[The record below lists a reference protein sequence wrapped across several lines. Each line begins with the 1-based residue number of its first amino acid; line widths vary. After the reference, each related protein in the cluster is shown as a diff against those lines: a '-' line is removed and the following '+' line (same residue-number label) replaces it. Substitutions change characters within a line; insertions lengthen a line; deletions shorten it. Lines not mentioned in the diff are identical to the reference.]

1 MPFKKMLKEGIWI
14 PRKKYLE
21 GETMTKKVE
30 QETDIKD
37 NQGNNKGF
45 FSLQYFTK
53 SFESLDESFKLVDT
67 ILGSWSTF
75 GTLLVDE

>member
-45 FSLQYFTK
+45 FCLQYFTK

>member
-1 MPFKKMLKEGIWI
+1 MPFKKMLKEGISI

-45 FSLQYFTK
+45 FCWQYFTK
-53 SFESLDESFKLVDT
+53 SFKSLK
-67 ILGSWSTF
+67 STHKF
-75 GTLLVDE
+75 